1 MAKRYICVH
10 GHFYQP
16 PRENPWL
23 EAIELQD
30 SAYPYHDWNERI
42 TAECYETNGV
52 ARILND
58 AGKIERIVNNYAR
71 MSFNFGPTL
80 LQWMEDR
87 APEAYAAVLEADRLS
102 LERFGG
108 HGSAMAQ
115 AYNHLIMP
123 LANERDRRTQVIWGI
138 RDFED
143 RFGRAPKGM
152 WLPETA
158 VDLPT
163 LELLAEFAI
172 DFTILAPRQAH
183 RVRPLGAGE
192 DDWADVT
199 GGKIDPT
206 RAYRQQLPSGKQ
218 ISLFFYDGPISQA
231 IAFEGLLNRGDLLA
245 SRLLGAFNSERD
257 WAQLVHIA
265 TDGETYGHHHRN
277 GEMALA
283 WALARIEREDDVEL
297 ANYGSY
303 LEANPPEYEVEI
315 YEDSSWSCIH
325 GVERWRADCGC
336 NTGGHP
342 AWNQAWRGPLRDALD
357 WIRDGIAPHYEEQAG
372 LLLKDPWAAR
382 NAYIQVIL
390 DRDPDNLDD
399 FLLEHAKAPLGEQ
412 QTRRVLKLLELQRHA
427 LLMYTSCGWFF
438 DELSGIET
446 TQVIMYAGR
455 ALQLAAETLGEDLES
470 GFIQRLEGTPSNLPA
485 IGNGRVVYERFIR
498 PAAVTLPKVGA
509 HYAISSLF
517 EEYERLTQIHA
528 YQIELVDSRR
538 DRAGEAGLL
547 LGRAR
552 VTSLITRDTMD
563 LGFGL
568 LHFGDHNL
576 TCGVREYQGEEAYE
590 RMASD
595 AGRAFSR
602 ADLPEVLRSLDRD
615 FGELTY
621 SLRSLFR
628 DEQRKVLNSIMESAI
643 AEAEG
648 AYRSLYEHHAPL
660 LYFLSSLGMP
670 GPSALRAPTEFVVNS
685 DLRQSLA
692 LESFD
697 RQRAL
702 AVLETAERGDLPL
715 DSAGLAFTYQGTLEQ
730 LALQLHADP
739 RNLDFVRSLTE
750 AASLVR
756 KLPFDTD
763 LVRTQNRY
771 YEILQSTYPAILEK
785 AAVGDAVAEEW
796 RAQFQELGE
805 YLWIEVP
812 ESSSNGGH

>member
-58 AGKIERIVNNYAR
+58 AGKIESIVNNYAR

-123 LANERDRRTQVIWGI
+123 LANERDRRTQIIWGI

-199 GGKIDPT
+199 GGEIDPT

-245 SRLLGAFNSERD
+245 NRLLGAFNSERD
-257 WAQLVHIA
+257 WTQLVHIA

-283 WALARIEREDDVEL
+283 WALARIEKEDDVEL

-303 LEANPPEYEVEI
+303 LEVNPPEYEVEI

-342 AWNQAWRGPLRDALD
+342 GWTQAWRGPLRDALD
-357 WIRDGIAPHYEEQAG
+357 WIRDEIAPHYEEQAG

-382 NAYIQVIL
+382 NA
-390 DRDPDNLDD
+390 
-399 FLLEHAKAPLGEQ
+399 
-412 QTRRVLKLLELQRHA
+412 
-427 LLMYTSCGWFF
+427 
-438 DELSGIET
+438 
-446 TQVIMYAGR
+446 
-455 ALQLAAETLGEDLES
+455 
-470 GFIQRLEGTPSNLPA
+470 
-485 IGNGRVVYERFIR
+485 
-498 PAAVTLPKVGA
+498 
-509 HYAISSLF
+509 
-517 EEYERLTQIHA
+517 
-528 YQIELVDSRR
+528 
-538 DRAGEAGLL
+538 
-547 LGRAR
+547 
-552 VTSLITRDTMD
+552 
-563 LGFGL
+563 
-568 LHFGDHNL
+568 
-576 TCGVREYQGEEAYE
+576 
-590 RMASD
+590 
-595 AGRAFSR
+595 
-602 ADLPEVLRSLDRD
+602 
-615 FGELTY
+615 
-621 SLRSLFR
+621 
-628 DEQRKVLNSIMESAI
+628 
-643 AEAEG
+643 
-648 AYRSLYEHHAPL
+648 
-660 LYFLSSLGMP
+660 
-670 GPSALRAPTEFVVNS
+670 
-685 DLRQSLA
+685 
-692 LESFD
+692 
-697 RQRAL
+697 
-702 AVLETAERGDLPL
+702 
-715 DSAGLAFTYQGTLEQ
+715 
-730 LALQLHADP
+730 
-739 RNLDFVRSLTE
+739 
-750 AASLVR
+750 
-756 KLPFDTD
+756 
-763 LVRTQNRY
+763 
-771 YEILQSTYPAILEK
+771 
-785 AAVGDAVAEEW
+785 
-796 RAQFQELGE
+796 
-805 YLWIEVP
+805 
-812 ESSSNGGH
+812 